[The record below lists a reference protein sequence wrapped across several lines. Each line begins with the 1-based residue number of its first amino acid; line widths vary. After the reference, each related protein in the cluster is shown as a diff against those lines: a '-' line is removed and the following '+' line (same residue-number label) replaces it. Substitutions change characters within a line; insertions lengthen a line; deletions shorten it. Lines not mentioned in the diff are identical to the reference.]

1 MVKLNQCIN
10 FTLNIAYRFL
20 SRLAVKL
27 LALTLQFCYL
37 LMMILMIMRR
47 FVITMMQEVWEISLC
62 GHSVGDTV
70 ITNKQSTQL
79 LTTSTCWQTARLQF
93 LLFLHRWRHVGS
105 GLMTL
110 DASGHS
116 LSIGR
121 PARYSV
127 NQITRNRVWL
137 YSFSNAWT
145 TMHIFLHISVL
156 IQISIFWYFSYFCL
170 LYMSL
175 SSLSTS
181 EWWLIHIPCVVRQ
194 ENVEPEY
201 CCSVVFWCR
210 KIQ

>member
-1 MVKLNQCIN
+1 MVKLNQGIN

-127 NQITRNRVWL
+127 NQITCNRVWL

-145 TMHIFLHISVL
+145 TMYIFFTYFSVNTNFHFLIFFIFLFALHVSFFTVDKRMVTHTYPMRGATGKRRTRVL
-156 IQISIFWYFSYFCL
+156 LFRSFL
-170 LYMSL
+170 V
-175 SSLSTS
+175 
-181 EWWLIHIPCVVRQ
+181 P
-194 ENVEPEY
+194 
-201 CCSVVFWCR
+201 
-210 KIQ
+210 